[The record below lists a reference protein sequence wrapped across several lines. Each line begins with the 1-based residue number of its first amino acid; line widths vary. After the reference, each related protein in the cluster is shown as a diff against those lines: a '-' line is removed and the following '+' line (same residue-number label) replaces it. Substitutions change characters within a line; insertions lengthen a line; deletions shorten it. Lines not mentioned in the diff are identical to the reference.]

1 MEWLKLCVFAMDA
14 GANLQTG
21 MISHLRSK
29 EPNIRLSQLSQ
40 AWFQKNESNIIPT

>member
-1 MEWLKLCVFAMDA
+1 MEWLKQKLCVFAMDA

-29 EPNIRLSQLSQ
+29 EPNINSVSSARHDSKKMK
-40 AWFQKNESNIIPT
+40 AT